1 MDCQKQSNGNASWG
15 VLYTALIGFGRL
27 CRSLSLRVNYILT
40 LTWGFQRCSFRQ
52 SGQCEGLNKWN
63 EWQKWL
69 HVFFI
74 VYNNIIHNHF
84 WYEAAKFILQNIM
97 SEESSNKL
105 FKDPFSF
112 KGRIRRLEYLY
123 SIICINI
130 AGFILQF
137 YSVIQEKCTGSFIF
151 DIILLIFLCWFAYAQ
166 GCKRCHDIGLS
177 GWYQI
182 IPFFF
187 IVLLFKEG
195 NFDTNKYGT
204 NPKW

>member
-1 MDCQKQSNGNASWG
+1 
-15 VLYTALIGFGRL
+15 
-27 CRSLSLRVNYILT
+27 
-40 LTWGFQRCSFRQ
+40 
-52 SGQCEGLNKWN
+52 
-63 EWQKWL
+63 
-69 HVFFI
+69 
-74 VYNNIIHNHF
+74 
-84 WYEAAKFILQNIM
+84 M

-130 AGFILQF
+130 AGLILQF

-195 NFDTNKYGT
+195 NFDTNKYGI